1 VFSCRKKWLHGYKTL
16 NNFSLEPLWAHVLS
30 KSIALH
36 FLCRCHLRQGQATKK
51 VILDYT
57 LMTLKYLDAV
67 ILFLSGW
74 LRKEGIVIE
83 SARKIV
89 EGLADDGDKLYD
101 RLATLE
107 DTYSKAQMKS
117 KGTKGCL
124 KFLSSTW
131 QHRQSLSNPKK
142 KYKMYFLKT
151 GAMTMPLQAI

>member
-1 VFSCRKKWLHGYKTL
+1 
-16 NNFSLEPLWAHVLS
+16 
-30 KSIALH
+30 
-36 FLCRCHLRQGQATKK
+36 

-57 LMTLKYLDAV
+57 YMTLKYLDAV

-124 KFLSSTW
+124 KFLKLNLAAQTK
-131 QHRQSLSNPKK
+131 PIK
-142 KYKMYFLKT
+142 F
-151 GAMTMPLQAI
+151 

>member
-1 VFSCRKKWLHGYKTL
+1 
-16 NNFSLEPLWAHVLS
+16 
-30 KSIALH
+30 
-36 FLCRCHLRQGQATKK
+36 
-51 VILDYT
+51 
-57 LMTLKYLDAV
+57 MTLKYLDAV

-117 KGTKGCL
+117 KGTKGCS
-124 KFLSSTW
+124 KFLKLNLAAQTK
-131 QHRQSLSNPKK
+131 PIK
-142 KYKMYFLKT
+142 F
-151 GAMTMPLQAI
+151 

>member
-1 VFSCRKKWLHGYKTL
+1 VLLKARGPLGPLIILRVFSCRKKWLHGYNTL

-83 SARKIV
+83 SAWKIV

-124 KFLSSTW
+124 KFLKLNLAAQTKPIKS
-131 QHRQSLSNPKK
+131 
-142 KYKMYFLKT
+142 
-151 GAMTMPLQAI
+151 

>member
-1 VFSCRKKWLHGYKTL
+1 LSFTSRAGHKKSDFRLYIHDPKI
-16 NNFSLEPLWAHVLS
+16 SR
-30 KSIALH
+30 
-36 FLCRCHLRQGQATKK
+36 RC
-51 VILDYT
+51 Y
-57 LMTLKYLDAV
+57 

-107 DTYSKAQMKS
+107 GTYSKAQMKS

-124 KFLSSTW
+124 KFLKLNLAAQTKPIKS
-131 QHRQSLSNPKK
+131 
-142 KYKMYFLKT
+142 
-151 GAMTMPLQAI
+151 

>member
-1 VFSCRKKWLHGYKTL
+1 VLLKARGPLGPLIILRVFSCRKKWLHGYKTL

-57 LMTLKYLDAV
+57 SMTLKYLDAV

-83 SARKIV
+83 RRENS
-89 EGLADDGDKLYD
+89 
-101 RLATLE
+101 
-107 DTYSKAQMKS
+107 
-117 KGTKGCL
+117 
-124 KFLSSTW
+124 
-131 QHRQSLSNPKK
+131 
-142 KYKMYFLKT
+142 
-151 GAMTMPLQAI
+151 